1 VDAPSYRKPAHGF
14 GQPFGTS
21 PDTSDEDWAGK
32 DFTTVPGPEVLEP
45 VVDAAA

>member
-1 VDAPSYRKPAHGF
+1 MDTPAFRQPSHGY

-32 DFTTVPGPEVLEP
+32 GYDETPGPAVLEP
-45 VVDAAA
+45 VDAAA